1 MGNQITQ
8 AEECL
13 RMRPWAAVLL
23 SSYSTAGLWLYDQS
37 CTCMFCHFW
46 LSQLHLKHFQNMH
59 CIVSAS
65 AGTVSVD
72 YLQASCLLRLCLV
85 LQQEPPRG
93 DVWKEGRNFPPWVTA
108 PLSTGVGLCTGA
120 AWRLPS
126 GQCEIPS
133 RRAPALIAQILFS
146 EDCPVSSQFIDR
158 NQSIILPMHVTK
170 WRVSG
175 PPRALMT

>member
-1 MGNQITQ
+1 MAQGNVLMGNQITQ
-8 AEECL
+8 TEGCL

-72 YLQASCLLRLCLV
+72 YLQASCLLRLCSV

-93 DVWKEGRNFPPWVTA
+93 MSGRKEWIFHPEWQLLWAQEWVCA
-108 PLSTGVGLCTGA
+108 QV
-120 AWRLPS
+120 LPE
-126 GQCEIPS
+126 G
-133 RRAPALIAQILFS
+133 
-146 EDCPVSSQFIDR
+146 CPQGSVKF
-158 NQSIILPMHVTK
+158 LPRELLH
-170 WRVSG
+170 
-175 PPRALMT
+175 